1 MYYITDTKD
10 HVLMAEDYL
19 SAEFLFSKLE
29 SCNVSYVDDY
39 KGPAI
44 LYIKH
49 PKYSRT
55 SVYKPISRIE
65 EKSLIDRYRSG
76 VLASYNLRYTVY
88 GIAESIR
95 DSERTDKYT
104 YEHLID
110 LENIINNRFS
120 EIKNKKIVI
129 SADDEIIA
137 EISNMNA
144 LFPVLTLYKFM
155 SFENLK
161 DILHVYNKVW
171 HIIGW

>member
-10 HVLMAEDYL
+10 HVLMTEDYL

-39 KGPAI
+39 KGPTI
-44 LYIKH
+44 LDIKH

-55 SVYKPISRIE
+55 NIYKPIYKIE
-65 EKSLIDRYRSG
+65 DKSLIKRYSSG

-110 LENIINNRFS
+110 LEDIISRRFP
-120 EIKNKKIVI
+120 EIKEIVI
-129 SADDEIIA
+129 TADDEIIA

-161 DILHVYNKVW
+161 DILYVYNKVW

>member
-10 HVLMAEDYL
+10 HVLMTENYL

-44 LYIKH
+44 LYTKH

-55 SVYKPISRIE
+55 NIYKPIYKIE
-65 EKSLIDRYRSG
+65 DKSLIDRHSSG
-76 VLASYNLRYTVY
+76 VLASYNLRYNVY

-110 LENIINNRFS
+110 LEDIISRRFP
-120 EIKNKKIVI
+120 EIKEIVI
-129 SADDEIIA
+129 TADDEIIA

-161 DILHVYNKVW
+161 DILYVYNKVW

>member
-1 MYYITDTKD
+1 MYYITDTED

-19 SAEFLFSKLE
+19 SAAFLFNKLE

-49 PKYSRT
+49 PKYSKT
-55 SVYKPISRIE
+55 SVYKPIYRIE
-65 EKSLIDRYRSG
+65 EKSLITRYITG
-76 VLASYNLRYTVY
+76 VLESYNLRYTVY
-88 GIAESIR
+88 GVAESVR

-110 LENIINNRFS
+110 LENIINSRFS
-120 EIKNKKIVI
+120 EIKGKKIVI
-129 SADDEIIA
+129 SVDDEIIA
-137 EISNMNA
+137 EISNMNV

-155 SFENLK
+155 SSENLK
-161 DILHVYNKVW
+161 DILYVYNKIW
-171 HIIGW
+171 YIIRR